1 MAVCYDRK
9 GSVAYTAMNSR
20 GHSFTGINLTGIF
33 VFLCVFR
40 ALCVAFWIFVP
51 NI

>member
-1 MAVCYDRK
+1 MTGCYDFR
-9 GSVAYTAMNSR
+9 GWQAYTAVNSR
-20 GHSFTGINLTGIF
+20 DHFFTGINLTGIF

-40 ALCVAFWIFVP
+40 ALRMAFWIFVP